1 MSANGGE
8 AEPAPMEQ
16 SLTQMTLG
24 YVPAQ
29 VLYAAAELGVADVLG
44 DGPRTYES
52 VAKETGTDSAALRR
66 LLRALAGLGVVTQH
80 DTERFSLTE
89 LGNRLRAD
97 VPVSE
102 RDDIVLSTAPE
113 LWRAWGELSTVVRSG
128 APARDPGT
136 GLTAHEA
143 MLRHPELSAKLR
155 AGMAQAAREF
165 ASGVVGAYDFSQFHT
180 VADFGGDEGTL
191 IAAVLGAV
199 PGLRGVLYDQP
210 DALERAA
217 AALGAAGVADRCEVV
232 VGDLTKPVAA
242 GADAFVLNNVVR
254 DWGDEKA
261 TALLRNCR
269 AGMTPTSRLLLVET
283 LMPPVL
289 TPDESAAY
297 GLTDLNNLVF
307 TGGRERTRDEY
318 ADLLDAA
325 GFALSAT
332 VAVPVPTGM
341 PDYHVIEG
349 TPT

>member
-1 MSANGGE
+1 
-8 AEPAPMEQ
+8 MEQ

-29 VLYAAAELGVADVLG
+29 VLYAAAELGVAEALG
-44 DGPRTYES
+44 DGPPRDFGS
-52 VAKETGTDSAALRR
+52 LAKETGTDPAALRR

-80 DTERFSLTE
+80 DAERFSLTE
-89 LGNRLRAD
+89 LGSRLRAD
-97 VPVSE
+97 VPDSE
-102 RDDIVLSTAPE
+102 RDDIMLSTAPE

-128 APARDPGT
+128 GPAHDPAT

-143 MLRHPELSAKLR
+143 MLRHPELSVKLR
-155 AGMAQAAREF
+155 AGMAQATREF
-165 ASGVVGAYDFSQFHT
+165 ASGVVGAYDFSRFGT

-199 PGLRGVLYDQP
+199 PGLRGVLYDRP
-210 DALERAA
+210 DALERARA
-217 AALGAAGVADRCEVV
+217 VLGAAGVADRCEVV
-232 VGDLTKPVAA
+232 AGDLAEPVPT
-242 GADAFVLNNVVR
+242 GADALVLNNIVR
-254 DWGDEKA
+254 DWGDERA

-269 AGMTPTSRLLLVET
+269 AGLAPGGRLLLVET

-289 TPDESAAY
+289 APEESAAY

-318 ADLLDAA
+318 AELLDAA
-325 GFALSAT
+325 GFTLSAT

-341 PDYHVIEG
+341 PDFHVIEG
-349 TPT
+349 TLA